1 MSAARTEGR
10 RRSNWIPWTF
20 VAGFGVIIIA
30 NTILAVFALGSFSG
44 IETEHAYKTGLAYN
58 DVLAAREAQAARGWR
73 HEMIYVPE
81 AGETGRIEIT
91 LTGAGG
97 EALQGLT
104 VVAQIGRPAHEGE
117 DREIVLATTGGG
129 TYSAALA
136 LPLKGQWQADIS
148 ASGIGAPYHIRE
160 RFWVR

>member
-1 MSAARTEGR
+1 MSAARTEG

-20 VAGFGVIIIA
+20 VAGFGVIIVA

-44 IETEHAYKTGLAYN
+44 IETEHAYKTGLDYN
-58 DVLAAREAQAARGWR
+58 DVLAAREAQAARGWA
-73 HEMIYVPE
+73 HELSYVPGDGK
-81 AGETGRIEIT
+81 AGRIEIT
-91 LTGAGG
+91 FTGAGG
-97 EALQGLT
+97 ESLRGLT
-104 VVAQIGRPAHEGE
+104 VAAQIGRPAHDGE
-117 DREIVLATTGGG
+117 DREIVLQAAGGG
-129 TYSAALA
+129 TYSAALT

>member
-1 MSAARTEGR
+1 MSAARSPEQ

-20 VAGFGVIIIA
+20 VGGFGVIIIA

-73 HEMIYVPE
+73 HEMAYLPG
-81 AGETGRIEIT
+81 AGDAGRIEVT
-91 LTGAGG
+91 FSGADS
-97 EALQGLT
+97 EALQGLR
-104 VVAQIGRPAHEGE
+104 VVAHIGRPAHEGE
-117 DREIVLATTGGG
+117 DREIVLQAAGGG
-129 TYSAALA
+129 TYFAPLA
-136 LPLKGQWQADIS
+136 LPLKGQWQADIN
-148 ASGIGAPYHIRE
+148 ASGIGATYHIRE